1 MVIKKVG
8 VVGMGTLG
16 SQIGIVCARGG
27 FQTIMVDLS
36 KELIDKGLDSIKSFL
51 NNQVKKGKMNR
62 VEEGFTTIV
71 KRIERI
77 FSCHS

>member
-8 VVGMGTLG
+8 VVGMGTMG

-77 FSCHS
+77 FSCRA

>member
-8 VVGMGTLG
+8 VVGMGTMG

-51 NNQVKKGKMNR
+51 NNQVKKG
-62 VEEGFTTIV
+62 EDE
-71 KRIERI
+71 
-77 FSCHS
+77 SCGRGVYDYRKKD